1 MRDILLFI
9 ITPVLMSVGGEFIL
23 KFVVS
28 GQDLG
33 LNMTSLLFIVQSP
46 MLLVGVCLIVSSAIL
61 WITGMSIFQLSF
73 MYPFLSLSYVL
84 IIVGS
89 DLFLHENV
97 GLNRYVSI
105 LLIIT
110 GLVIISR
117 SQNAKVE
124 D

>member
-33 LNMTSLLFIVQSP
+33 LNTTSLLFIAQSP
-46 MLLVGVCLIVSSAIL
+46 LLLAGICLIVSSAIL